1 MATVYALP
9 WNMRSETVADSPH
22 GRISCLST
30 WAEVSV
36 RLSQE
41 GSGLRADAGLHL
53 RARADGSLGT
63 PAVGGPLFGRQALGS
78 SPSSGPW
85 RRTGP
90 GWVLCRS
97 VFSAVNRTDVTPA
110 VTSSG

>member
-1 MATVYALP
+1 MATVYAFP

-41 GSGLRADAGLHL
+41 GSGLRADGGLYL
-53 RARADGSLGT
+53 QARADGSLGT
-63 PAVGGPLFGRQALGS
+63 PAVGGPLFGQSQKPRFGD
-78 SPSSGPW
+78 PSSGPSLYK
-85 RRTGP
+85 
-90 GWVLCRS
+90 VSLS
-97 VFSAVNRTDVTPA
+97 IV
-110 VTSSG
+110 